1 MADQASELEALEL
14 ILTDANAEP
23 TKLSY
28 ALIKSITTNFSQ
40 EIGLGG
46 FGVVYLG
53 VLRNEKVAVKKLFIE
68 QDFSDEL
75 FVDEVNCLVRAK
87 HNNIVR
93 FLDYC
98 ADTQGELVKFDGRHV
113 MAELRQ
119 RLLCFEYVPNGN
131 LHDYIKGISHGDE
144 WQIRYKM
151 IKGICHGLQYLHK
164 ERITHLDLKPD
175 NVLLDAYME
184 PKITDFGLSRLFD
197 EGQSRVFTKNVPG
210 TRGYIAPEVIDK
222 GEISFKSD
230 IFALGI
236 VVSKLLVGQNNYD
249 IENWHESLDVDCTQ
263 AKSCIQ
269 IAQSCMEADQHK
281 RPTAEEIIKKLNEM
295 ESLGSSIYRTNSSD
309 SENLIQ
315 VEPLELHFH
324 LEPNT
329 HISVTQKLKLA
340 NITDDYVAF
349 NAMEWSSMAKYG
361 FSWSGPSRGI
371 LLPWSTHELGL
382 IREAHEMS
390 PLSVQCNDVLI
401 VRSTVVS
408 EGFKTRYI
416 ALDMF
421 KTHTGRKVHEVKLG
435 ILVVP
440 SLAESSACTAH
451 TLSMSP
457 TENQDLKKAK
467 EELHRLGLSAHERPH
482 DTNAQLS
489 SLTKAN

>member
-131 LHDYIKGISHGDE
+131 LHDYIK
-144 WQIRYKM
+144 
-151 IKGICHGLQYLHK
+151 
-164 ERITHLDLKPD
+164 D

>member
-295 ESLGSSIYRTNSSD
+295 ESLGSSIYRMSQETARST
-309 SENLIQ
+309 EHLAIH
-315 VEPLELHFH
+315 PLELRF
-324 LEPNT
+324 LFEQNNLITCALYLRNNT
-329 HISVTQKLKLA
+329 DHRFAFRLVSGSPDRYFDKGLYGNIPPKSTYTLFVRMRGWQQPAPHKDEFVIQSSVMSDQELKDIGQVRA
-340 NITDDYVAF
+340 DIDYCNF
-349 NAMEWSSMAKYG
+349 
-361 FSWSGPSRGI
+361 FS
-371 LLPWSTHELGL
+371 
-382 IREAHEMS
+382 
-390 PLSVQCNDVLI
+390 DVKEKN
-401 VRSTVVS
+401 VHS
-408 EGFKTRYI
+408 
-416 ALDMF
+416 
-421 KTHTGRKVHEVKLG
+421 VHEV
-435 ILVVP
+435 
-440 SLAESSACTAH
+440 
-451 TLSMSP
+451 TLQAVFELQREIINVKIIPMEKFTKIFSMDVHP
-457 TENQDLKKAK
+457 TKPCRRNWFMSKKAC
-467 EELHRLGLSAHERPH
+467 HF
-482 DTNAQLS
+482 
-489 SLTKAN
+489 